1 MHTITSFT
9 HRLIFFFS
17 LWFNLQNR
25 SGLIATRQGAKNNL
39 ILFFFSPFFFFPLL
53 FCDCFFNGFIHSF
66 LHRWKSICHS
76 PFLFLSLFLPLSLS
90 VSHSLSTWFQAL
102 LYIYRTLSSSRFC
115 HFHSHTTT
123 AYDKFL
129 LSAVRSTLRV
139 MVTGYKIIRIIR
151 EKNECVYNTSHLP
164 T

>member
-17 LWFNLQNR
+17 LWSNLQNR

-102 LYIYRTLSSSRFC
+102 TYLQNVIVISLLPFSFAYNDSVRQIFIERRPLNAPSYGYRLQDNS
-115 HFHSHTTT
+115 
-123 AYDKFL
+123 
-129 LSAVRSTLRV
+129 
-139 MVTGYKIIRIIR
+139 
-151 EKNECVYNTSHLP
+151 NN
-164 T
+164 